1 MLHSI
6 KNIFHLIIIFQ
17 CLFFTIYLLTH
28 RGKKRLSN
36 LFLMGFLLS
45 MMITQLGGVLS
56 HFEELRSLA
65 VANAPHVFF
74 IEFPFNFL
82 YIPFLFLYLVS
93 LTTKDF
99 SFRKVDLL
107 HFVPFILFAI
117 LILFIG
123 INTSADALREML
135 SGDSPFSTMETQ
147 IIIFSNYFQFFCY
160 AVASFLVL
168 KNYRNRIKNVFSSIQ
183 NINLSWLNFVV
194 FGFIGWKS
202 LRFTDYVL
210 WLLTQS
216 SFVMYLYI
224 AAEIMFLLFVS
235 SMFLWGLRQP
245 VILTGLEENQ
255 NRRKYEKT
263 SLSEEARDILKERLL
278 HQMENHK
285 PYLDSTLSLNDLA
298 KNLSSPS
305 HHLSQVINTCFNQN
319 FFDFINSYRIRE
331 CKQLLSDK
339 TQENKTVLEILY
351 ETGFN
356 SKSVFNSAFKKYT
369 GMTPTQFRKLQ
380 NS

>member
-6 KNIFHLIIIFQ
+6 KNIFHLVIIFQ
-17 CLFFTIYLLTH
+17 CLFFTVYLLTH

-74 IEFPFNFL
+74 IEFPFRFL

-93 LTTKDF
+93 LTTKNF
-99 SFRKVDLL
+99 AFRKVDLL
-107 HFVPFILFAI
+107 HFVPFIIFSI
-117 LILFIG
+117 LVLFIG
-123 INTSADALREML
+123 INISADTLREML
-135 SGDSPFSTMETQ
+135 LGDSPFSTIETQ

-160 AVASFLVL
+160 VVASFLVL
-168 KNYRNRIKNVFSSIQ
+168 RNYRKRIKNVFSSIQ

-194 FGFIGWKS
+194 FGFIVWKS

-224 AAEIMFLLFVS
+224 TAEIMFLLFVS

-263 SLSEEARDILKERLL
+263 SLSEEARDILKEKLL

-298 KNLSSPS
+298 KNLSSAP